1 MNLPKTYDSKK
12 VEDKIYRLWEKGK
25 YFKPE
30 ANPNGKP
37 FCIIMPP
44 PNANGFLHIGHAVFV
59 TIEDLMT
66 RYHRMLGKASL
77 WLPGTDHAGFE
88 TQVVFEKKLEKEGK
102 NRFKIPRKKL
112 YKMMWDFTKEN
123 RKTVKKQL
131 QKLGASCDFDREK
144 FTLDPDIIKIVYQT
158 FKKLYDDGL
167 VYRALRPV
175 NFCPKHKTSLSDLEV
190 KFKEQEDPLYYVKYG
205 PLNVATTRPETMFAD
220 VAVAVNPRDARY
232 KKLIGKKIKLPL
244 TSREIPVITDL
255 AVDIKFGTG
264 AVKVTPAHDPLDF
277 EIGQR
282 HNLETFSVINDE
294 GRFYPNP
301 GAQINEKEIEKA
313 TNEKTDRTRE
323 IIVKILNK
331 KGLILKIDAKYRHAV
346 GTCYK
351 CGNKV
356 EPLPKEQ
363 WFIAVNKKGKS
374 GKTLA
379 YDALSAV
386 QKGKI
391 KFVTPRFKKIFL
403 NWMKNIRDWNISRQI
418 VWGIQLPVW
427 YREKSEIRNPK
438 SETNSNLQISNHKQL
453 DKDIYVGMEPPKD
466 IENWTQD
473 PDVFDTWFSSGQ
485 WPVAS
490 LLAQTGSNSNLKSQN
505 SKLFDKFYPTDVM
518 ETGHDILFFWVARM
532 IMLGLYI
539 TDNVPFKNVYLH
551 GLVRDKDRQK
561 MSKSKGN
568 VIDPLGIAEEYGTD
582 AVRMALVFGTGA
594 GNDIIISEEKIR
606 GMRNF
611 ANKIWNIS
619 RFVLTNL
626 ENLKVKT
633 KNLKLKLKDKNL
645 TSDDKEILF
654 KLKKTT
660 ESVTKNIEK
669 YQFNQAAE
677 EIYQFIWHDFADKYL
692 EASKNQLK
700 DEKLKE
706 NTQKILLYV
715 LSNSLKLLHP
725 FMPYVTE
732 EIWQKLPDKKEPLIV
747 ADWPK

>member
-331 KGLILKIDAKYRHAV
+331 KGLILKIDSKYRHTV